1 MAKSSSVVLRT
12 SFNCLWRC
20 LLWQHLPGLYSLLS
34 WDKTYIFGALT
45 CPGCLEVE
53 NCPRDDKLHPLH
65 QTCVQIGLNQLLLM
79 FTWHLAPAHCSWETC
94 SIHRSRCGT
103 RSLDKVGHIGNLLPL
118 FSPDFA
124 KICPKSRPTMRRY
137 VIAAGNFRTSKAIS
151 LTVCVIYET
160 IDCLTCLKLFSAS
173 WCII

>member
-53 NCPRDDKLHPLH
+53 NCPRNDNLHSLH

-79 FTWHLAPAHCSWETC
+79 FTWHHLALVIMYTWHHLAHCSWETC

-118 FSPDFA
+118 FPQILQKFA
-124 KICPKSRPTMRRY
+124 RILVPQWDDILLLLVIFGHQRPS
-137 VIAAGNFRTSKAIS
+137 VW
-151 LTVCVIYET
+151 
-160 IDCLTCLKLFSAS
+160 LFVWSMKQFWLLGLS
-173 WCII
+173 